1 MKVNLNFDVIVV
13 GSGVGGATFT
23 DYLTRENP
31 DLKIAMI
38 ESGPYR
44 TKKHF
49 NQREIDMSAL
59 YYNRGAV
66 LTKNL
71 KLGIAAGNTLG
82 GSSAVFTGVS
92 FRPPESVLKNWIEY
106 YGLHFLT
113 HDYVTRSL
121 DEIEEDISVHELP
134 KSWDNQNNKLFQAG
148 AEKLGIPVKRLRI
161 NTKNCK
167 QQGFC
172 NLGCTSGAKQGA
184 LEVQIPRILKRGVQ
198 LFCNAEVITV
208 EENKVHAIVK
218 DAPQGTIP
226 NTIES
231 GSYQFNAK
239 KIILAAGVLNT
250 PAILLRSAE
259 RLKLKNKNTGRYL
272 TVHPAFNINGIHSKT
287 ISNYRGF
294 PKTVYTDY
302 FSETDHFYLET
313 SFYFPGVT
321 ARNNPGYGE
330 SHQKVMKNY
339 DKMMSILIL
348 AHDKAEYHNRI
359 TIDKK
364 GKTVVD
370 YTLSKQSKGALVK
383 ALKEATKI
391 FFAAGCKKVL
401 LPASNKNPLLEDDVN
416 ELDKFIAGKY
426 LNLYKT
432 PLSSAHPQGGARM
445 GIDNASSVC
454 DIYGKVYGTNSIYV
468 CDASLFPTSVKVNP
482 YETLMLIA
490 KWIAENFT
498 KENWR

>member
-1 MKVNLNFDVIVV
+1 MKENLSFDVIVV

-31 DLKIAMI
+31 GLKIAMI

-44 TKKHF
+44 TKEHF
-49 NQREIDMSAL
+49 NQREIDMTAL

-66 LTKNL
+66 LAKNL
-71 KLGIAAGNTLG
+71 QLGIAAGNTLG
-82 GSSAVFTGVS
+82 GSSAMYTGVS
-92 FRPPESVLKNWIEY
+92 FRPPKSVLKNWKEN
-106 YGLHFLT
+106 YGLNFLT
-113 HDYVTRSL
+113 NDYVTKSL
-121 DEIEEDISVHELP
+121 NEIEEDISVHELP
-134 KSWDNQNNKLFQAG
+134 KSWDNQNNQLFQAG
-148 AEKLGIPVKRLRI
+148 AQKLGIPVKRLKI
-161 NTKNCK
+161 NTKNCQ

-172 NLGCTSGAKQGA
+172 NLGCTTGAKQGT
-184 LEVQIPRILKRGVQ
+184 LEVQIPRILKHGVQ
-198 LFCNAEVITV
+198 LFCNAEVITI
-208 EENKVHAIVK
+208 EENKVHIIVTDVPK
-218 DAPQGTIP
+218 GTLP
-226 NTIES
+226 NKIKS
-231 GSYQFNAK
+231 GSYQFKAK

-250 PAILLRSAE
+250 PAILLRSANQ
-259 RLKLKNKNTGRYL
+259 LGLKNKNIGRYL
-272 TVHPAFNINGIHSKT
+272 TLHPAFNINGIHSKT

-302 FSETDHFYLET
+302 FSETDDFYLET

-321 ARNNPGYGE
+321 AKNNPGYGE
-330 SHQKVMKNY
+330 LHQEVMKNY

-348 AHDKAEYHNRI
+348 VHDKAEYHNRI

-370 YTLSKQSKGALVK
+370 YTLSKQSKNIIVK

-391 FFAAGCKKVL
+391 FFAAGCEKVL
-401 LPASNKNPLLEDDVN
+401 LPASNKNPLLKDDVN
-416 ELDKFIAGKY
+416 ELDKFISEKY

-445 GIDNASSVC
+445 GDNKTTAVC

-482 YETLMLIA
+482 YETIMLLS
-490 KWIAENFT
+490 KWVAENLLKT
-498 KENWR
+498 P